1 MLVSHWSDSPVV
13 SFVQCF
19 FLAWGCQLLDSQAIR
34 QNNLRLRLRRC
45 TTETAVFCDFDGTI
59 TCVDATDA
67 VLEAFALPAWRD
79 WEQRWVNDEITS
91 QECLSRQIELIQADQ
106 ETLIRFAKDL
116 PIDEGIFALDRRC
129 TEEGIPLTIVS
140 DGIDLLVEAVLRR
153 HNLLHLPVYSNHLRW
168 NETGR
173 PSLSFPFAVQECE
186 SGAGTCKCALTLPTD
201 SSFSRTVYIGDGRS
215 DQCVSAK
222 MQTVFAK
229 GTLREWCEVQ
239 GITYLP
245 FETLT
250 DVAERIFSKEALIS

>member
-1 MLVSHWSDSPVV
+1 MLH
-13 SFVQCF
+13 
-19 FLAWGCQLLDSQAIR
+19 R
-34 QNNLRLRLRRC
+34 QTTRPINLYRRRC

-67 VLEAFALPAWRD
+67 MLETFALPAWRD
-79 WEQRWVNDEITS
+79 WEQRWVHGEITS
-91 QECLSRQIELIQADQ
+91 QECLSRQIELVQADR
-106 ETLIRFAKDL
+106 ETLIQFAGDL
-116 PIDEGIFALDRRC
+116 PIDEGIIALDRRC
-129 TEEGIPLTIVS
+129 KEEGVPLTIVS

-222 MQTVFAK
+222 MQALFAK
-229 GTLREWCEVQ
+229 GALQNWCDTQ
-239 GITYLP
+239 GIPYSP